1 MISKSEERRNQ
12 ILVGAF
18 KLFLVKEYANVT
30 TADFEIVGLSKDLC
44 YDRMSPLLAGSLII
58 YGGTAHEFKG
68 AEYYTEGILDI
79 DVLVRKSNHCA

>member
-1 MISKSEERRNQ
+1 MSKAEEHRNQ
-12 ILVGAF
+12 ILVEAF

-44 YDRMSPLLAGSLII
+44 YDRMFPLLAGSLII
-58 YGGTAHEFKG
+58 YGGTAPEFKG

>member
-1 MISKSEERRNQ
+1 MSKAEEHRNQ
-12 ILVGAF
+12 ILVEAF

-79 DVLVRKSNHCA
+79 DVLVRKNNHCV